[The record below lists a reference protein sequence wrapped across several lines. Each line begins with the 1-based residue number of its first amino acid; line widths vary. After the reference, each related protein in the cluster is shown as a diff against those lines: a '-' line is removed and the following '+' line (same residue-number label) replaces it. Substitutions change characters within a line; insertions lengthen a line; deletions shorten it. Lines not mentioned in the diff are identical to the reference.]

1 MIYGMAGPE
10 LGDPLSGVKNR
21 QYGEGSLRPRGPGR
35 WEYRWLSDGT
45 YHSVSVQAPTL
56 IAARRAVREARDQ
69 RTAHPHR
76 RAPGASRTA
85 QSWLQEWV
93 KDTERWHPGGWNPST
108 RRRAVGLLRP
118 ILLEDV
124 WKGKRLADIHP
135 SDITALLRRQAEPGR
150 NKKNPNRGWSDLT
163 LHHLHAILRVAFRD
177 ALGEELIRSNPVR
190 DAPAPKIRERR
201 EIIVLEPDERDRLI
215 RACVSA
221 NDHLLLSIAVLAELG
236 FRVGEL
242 RALHWGEVDL
252 RHRTVSVEWTTR
264 VRLKPDDQGVTEE
277 GPPKSTASRRTLRLP
292 QFLTDALRRVD
303 APEEKSLPWHLV
315 WPGQPAQLVPCMR
328 QDEKAARVGETSSDL
343 DEMRNA
349 HTPWLPGSAFGPAL
363 YRGLMLAKVDR
374 FLCLLDRSE
383 VGLWKYDADWGRLP
397 SNWQRAPV
405 CPKCKTPHW
414 HLRIHDLRHSALSA
428 WLAEKSTPQAV
439 ARRAGHTK
447 ITLLSIYGHGLDEQ
461 DQEIARNADDRWR
474 KKWG

>member
-1 MIYGMAGPE
+1 
-10 LGDPLSGVKNR
+10 
-21 QYGEGSLRPRGPGR
+21 
-35 WEYRWLSDGT
+35 
-45 YHSVSVQAPTL
+45 
-56 IAARRAVREARDQ
+56 
-69 RTAHPHR
+69 
-76 RAPGASRTA
+76 
-85 QSWLQEWV
+85 
-93 KDTERWHPGGWNPST
+93 
-108 RRRAVGLLRP
+108 
-118 ILLEDV
+118 
-124 WKGKRLADIHP
+124 
-135 SDITALLRRQAEPGR
+135 
-150 NKKNPNRGWSDLT
+150 
-163 LHHLHAILRVAFRD
+163 
-177 ALGEELIRSNPVR
+177 
-190 DAPAPKIRERR
+190 
-201 EIIVLEPDERDRLI
+201 LEPDERDRLI

-405 CPKCKTPHW
+405 CPKCKTPH
-414 HLRIHDLRHSALSA
+414 SAVSL
-428 WLAEKSTPQAV
+428 
-439 ARRAGHTK
+439 ARRKEHASGGGPPSRPHEDHPSFYLRPRSGRARPGDRQERRRSVEEEVGLK
-447 ITLLSIYGHGLDEQ
+447 GFPPPSVGRSSLNHGPWE
-461 DQEIARNADDRWR
+461 
-474 KKWG
+474 